1 MRLSNLAASILMVAS
16 PALAGGPVVGT
27 RPQTVDLKD
36 KNGGLVKDGTA
47 WSSASVKGAV
57 YMIVYVDPDEKDL
70 NEELTQSLKKENFD
84 HEKFRSVA
92 IINMKATWKPNA
104 IISSML
110 ESKQKEFPDT
120 IYVKDYEGVLVKEWG
135 LTDDNYDVVL
145 FDQTGRVLYRK
156 DGKLDGKEIAS
167 FISLIK
173 EHLDGG
179 PVTAGVPAIDA
190 TL

>member
-1 MRLSNLAASILMVAS
+1 MRLSTLAASILMVAS

-36 KNGGLVKDGTA
+36 KNGGLVKDGAA

-179 PVTAGVPAIDA
+179 PIAAGVPAIDA